1 MVYESGDQQDLSS
14 TEDPGK
20 NGHEIQHEF
29 MSMVNWLPTA
39 TVAEFALDSLHKP
52 STSVSA
58 EKAIIDEAD
67 LYFLVDMEIVVNAYA
82 WWQRL
87 DSELGRMVVVPWM
100 VRQLQRALTD
110 LWFLVFAVK
119 LFVLSGVVSILKR
132 LRVAASM
139 ELR

>member
-58 EKAIIDEAD
+58 EKAIIDDAD
-67 LYFLVDMEIVVNAYA
+67 LYFLVDSGDCCK
-82 WWQRL
+82 RL
-87 DSELGRMVVVPWM
+87 CLVAAPG
-100 VRQLQRALTD
+100 QRAWQNGCCPVDGETTAKGID
-110 LWFLVFAVK
+110 RSLVPS
-119 LFVLSGVVSILKR
+119 LSC
-132 LRVAASM
+132 
-139 ELR
+139 